1 MYIISFIITIIK
13 RGFIFFFFKNIL
25 LHMHIIL
32 LILYSI
38 FLLSLSIK
46 FDKILEAK
54 TIKNNLKIYNAY
66 ALILYDYL

>member
-1 MYIISFIITIIK
+1 
-13 RGFIFFFFKNIL
+13 
-25 LHMHIIL
+25 MHIIL